1 MKSPNCDIYITYSG
15 RYVDCSTH
23 HQQCFPTTFL
33 SFPQLHLCGCVLAWW
48 LFLEGGSCRMISSYA
63 LWCTVGGNLRSDIA
77 QCFTLIVPRYILTLL
92 IKAILHQ
99 CFSSNFKPMLGYI
112 VTLVGHQE
120 NTCTGCSWGT
130 HSNFFIIINCSIIYS
145 GTPL

>member
-1 MKSPNCDIYITYSG
+1 MGTILWLHEKTLTAIFTLHSG

-63 LWCTVGGNLRSDIA
+63 LWCTVGGSLRFSVVRLLYITHA
-77 QCFTLIVPRYILTLL
+77 ICLIVYQGCMVYYTTPHFLRAFL
-92 IKAILHQ
+92 AILW
-99 CFSSNFKPMLGYI
+99 CYKLWK
-112 VTLVGHQE
+112 LLA
-120 NTCTGCSWGT
+120 
-130 HSNFFIIINCSIIYS
+130 IIILFRLIIKMISYPRKD
-145 GTPL
+145 G